1 MREARLVGLSQDGKQ
16 LILAVDGTGEEFAVP
31 VDDRLRAALR
41 GDRARLGQLEIQM
54 ESALRPRDIQAR
66 IRAGESPEAVAAVA
80 QMPME
85 RVMAF
90 AGPVLAERDHVANL
104 AQRASVRRRGGG
116 DAPTR
121 NLGAWVTERLRIRGV
136 DPAAAEWDAWRRED
150 GRWAVRVSYFVAE
163 DDEKVAMFAYDAP
176 GRYAVPDDDE
186 ARWLV
191 GEQAQVMPPQQSE
204 RRLTAV
210 ADIDLSLAPDHGA
223 DSYEAGF
230 EDTVNL
236 TRGRQFGRGDQ
247 PRDYGRDVDRD
258 FGREPTPRDTG
269 RDWPGHTREVAAR
282 DTGRDAGRDGGQGFG
297 REPAARES
305 RDAGR
310 DGAGFGRDGGQG
322 FGRDAGGREFGRE
335 GARESFTGRDAERG
349 PRRVHS
355 VPSPDEEPT
364 LIDVPI
370 EPPPALR
377 PAVRAVER
385 PAQPPAEASS
395 MAPPEEQAAAPE
407 NRFTERRVS
416 PADPRQPEHQ
426 QSGGSQ
432 AESPPA
438 EPMVDR
444 RGDTRSDQQADAPA
458 GRRPGVSVGDR
469 AGAPTGSRPGASTGV
484 RADGPAANRGGGPGG
499 TQLGAPVANQPSA
512 PAGGSAGGQGG
523 AVAAGRQGG
532 APAGQPNRPAP
543 ADGRPTAPAGN
554 EFRDPA
560 ARSGQPAARSS
571 EPVTRSSEPAA
582 RSGESRRP
590 ESRPHPNAP
599 ANQPSIPNP
608 FDPRRAD
615 QRRTEPASGN
625 QPAAR
630 GDQSAPG
637 APADAPARPGTAPES
652 GAAAASAGGA
662 PPAGAPE
669 GEAAAEPKKKPARR
683 GSKRASVPSWDE
695 IMFGKKAD

>member
-1 MREARLVGLSQDGKQ
+1 MREARLVGLSQDGTK
-16 LILAVDGTGEEFAVP
+16 LVLAVAETGEEFAVP

-150 GRWAVRVSYFVAE
+150 GRWAVRVSYPVAE

-191 GEQAQVMPPQQSE
+191 GEQAQVLPPQQPE

-223 DSYEAGF
+223 DSYEAAGF

-236 TRGRQFGRGDQ
+236 TRARQQYARDNN
-247 PRDYGRDVDRD
+247 PRDFGQEIDRD
-258 FGREPTPRDTG
+258 FGRDPQPPVREPNHSYPREAPGREATG
-269 RDWPGHTREVAAR
+269 RDVAR
-282 DTGRDAGRDGGQGFG
+282 DSGRDLSRDSGRDVARDSG
-297 REPAARES
+297 RDFS
-305 RDAGR
+305 RDSV
-310 DGAGFGRDGGQG
+310 
-322 FGRDAGGREFGRE
+322 
-335 GARESFTGRDAERG
+335 RESFTGRDPERG

-364 LIDVPI
+364 LINVPL

-377 PAVRAVER
+377 PTVRAVER
-385 PAQPPAEASS
+385 PTQPATT
-395 MAPPEEQAAAPE
+395 PPEERAAAPE
-407 NRFTERRVS
+407 NRFTERRTPPPEAPAEERDPERRQADARRPEPREAEARQADRSAEPDRQAEARQNGRSDERRESRQADPRRSDEQREPRQAEARRSEVRQADRS
-416 PADPRQPEHQ
+416 AEPERQVEEARRTEPAPADPRHPELEAEVKAADPRHPELQQP
-426 QSGGSQ
+426 
-432 AESPPA
+432 A
-438 EPMVDR
+438 
-444 RGDTRSDQQADAPA
+444 
-458 GRRPGVSVGDR
+458 
-469 AGAPTGSRPGASTGV
+469 
-484 RADGPAANRGGGPGG
+484 
-499 TQLGAPVANQPSA
+499 
-512 PAGGSAGGQGG
+512 
-523 AVAAGRQGG
+523 
-532 APAGQPNRPAP
+532 
-543 ADGRPTAPAGN
+543 RPT
-554 EFRDPA
+554 
-560 ARSGQPAARSS
+560 
-571 EPVTRSSEPAA
+571 
-582 RSGESRRP
+582 
-590 ESRPHPNAP
+590 
-599 ANQPSIPNP
+599 IPKP
-608 FDPRRAD
+608 FDPRR
-615 QRRTEPASGN
+615 GN
-625 QPAAR
+625 QENRVTQPTLPTAPAPKPTTDAPPAAK
-630 GDQSAPG
+630 PE
-637 APADAPARPGTAPES
+637 APAAKPETP
-652 GAAAASAGGA
+652 AAAAETPAEPA
-662 PPAGAPE
+662 P
-669 GEAAAEPKKKPARR
+669 EPKKKPARR

>member
-1 MREARLVGLSQDGKQ
+1 MREARLVGLSQDGTK
-16 LILAVDGTGEEFAVP
+16 LVLAVAETGEEFAVP

-150 GRWAVRVSYFVAE
+150 GRWAVRVSYPVAE

-191 GEQAQVMPPQQSE
+191 GEQAQVLPPQQPE

-223 DSYEAGF
+223 DSYEAAGF

-236 TRGRQFGRGDQ
+236 TRARQQYARDNN
-247 PRDYGRDVDRD
+247 PRDFGQDIDRD
-258 FGREPTPRDTG
+258 FGRDPQPPVREPNRPFPREA
-269 RDWPGHTREVAAR
+269 PTREAS
-282 DTGRDAGRDGGQGFG
+282 
-297 REPAARES
+297 S
-305 RDAGR
+305 RDSV
-310 DGAGFGRDGGQG
+310 
-322 FGRDAGGREFGRE
+322 
-335 GARESFTGRDAERG
+335 RESFTGRADDRG

-364 LIDVPI
+364 LINVPI

-377 PAVRAVER
+377 PSVRAVER
-385 PAQPPAEASS
+385 PAPPAAET
-395 MAPPEEQAAAPE
+395 APPEERAAAPE
-407 NRFTERRVS
+407 NRFTERRTPPPEPPAEIRQPETRQPEPRQADYPAEARQPERQAEARPSEVRQ
-416 PADPRQPEHQ
+416 PERQAEARQPEVRQPERQAEARQPEAPQPERQAEARQPEARQPERQVEEARRTEPPAADPRHPEL
-426 QSGGSQ
+426 
-432 AESPPA
+432 EA
-438 EPMVDR
+438 EPKTADPR
-444 RGDTRSDQQADAPA
+444 HPELQQAPA
-458 GRRPGVSVGDR
+458 
-469 AGAPTGSRPGASTGV
+469 
-484 RADGPAANRGGGPGG
+484 
-499 TQLGAPVANQPSA
+499 
-512 PAGGSAGGQGG
+512 
-523 AVAAGRQGG
+523 
-532 APAGQPNRPAP
+532 RPA
-543 ADGRPTAPAGN
+543 
-554 EFRDPA
+554 
-560 ARSGQPAARSS
+560 
-571 EPVTRSSEPAA
+571 
-582 RSGESRRP
+582 
-590 ESRPHPNAP
+590 
-599 ANQPSIPNP
+599 IPKP
-608 FDPRRAD
+608 FDPRRGT
-615 QRRTEPASGN
+615 QENRVSQPTLPTPPLTR
-625 QPAAR
+625 QPAPAQER
-630 GDQSAPG
+630 PVAEPKAP
-637 APADAPARPGTAPES
+637 
-652 GAAAASAGGA
+652 AAASAQPSEQAEAEPA
-662 PPAGAPE
+662 P
-669 GEAAAEPKKKPARR
+669 EPKKKPARR